1 VGFLDFLRRDEL
13 HRIAE
18 LVDEVARLEAE
29 VDVLA
34 ERFDDCS
41 ADRSLLLAEVNEAAR
56 TIVYLEGRVASAYRL
71 MSSMLSVP
79 RFKSYTIGKQGYNPW
94 GDAEKPCVI
103 KSIVDESYYCLDDSS
118 WRAVLDRVYSSYKRV
133 YGKWVKETQDCDN
146 FADVAF
152 NQCNRAMQRYGFDH
166 LLCFG
171 WARSRSHAFNVYRCK
186 DGVWWVWE
194 PQTGETVGKLGE
206 TVEPY
211 VVTEVRI

>member
-1 VGFLDFLRRDEL
+1 MGFLDFFKPCRDEGR
-13 HRIAE
+13 RIAE
-18 LVDEVARLEAE
+18 LLDDVARLEAE

-41 ADRSLLLAEVNEAAR
+41 TERSLLLAEVNEAAR
-56 TIVYLEGRVASAYRL
+56 TIVYLEGRVDSAYRL
-71 MSSMLSVP
+71 MSSMLAVP
-79 RFKSYTIGKQGYNPW
+79 RFKYFTKDMVDYDPW
-94 GDAEKPCVI
+94 GDTEKPSVI

-152 NQCNRAMQRYGFDH
+152 NQCNRGSEKCGFDH

-171 WARSRSHAFNVYRCK
+171 WARSRTHAFNVYRSK
-186 DGVWWVWE
+186 DGTWWVWE
-194 PQTGETVGKLGE
+194 PQTGETRRVKQS
-206 TVEPY
+206 VN
-211 VVTEVRI
+211 